1 MMAPFLLPLLAATSL
16 VATQTEAV
24 PGDYVG
30 EWPEEPADR
39 RPWQDL
45 ANGMMHAF
53 YGIIPADDPVPDVMV
68 PPIFVDRQHLCGAY
82 VYRRPDREW
91 NDLAVY
97 ILRIDPGERVALPWT
112 TVPKVT
118 VIDRTADA
126 AALDQACPNMPESL
140 RTEMLEP
147 DMTPPPFPDFDPDA
161 VELPQLG
168 PGSVIRRSL
177 DRIWPEAPEGSYL
190 LDVATPSIRDG
201 DHFCGQYR
209 LFSPQQQT
217 RSVHWL
223 LARIDAFERRHERTN
238 TLPMTLVNAD
248 ASPDEVSAWCPRL
261 AESGEFETLMA
272 PQNLSAPAK
281 HISSV
286 ERALRP
292 ALDDAI
298 TARLSQEAGI
308 THQLGPIMVLPDSA
322 QRICGWAILRLA
334 SDHASQS
341 QLAYTARI
349 EADRV
354 PPDAHDPFPTWDV
367 EMVDLSLTDTPEALR
382 QLCPSLDRPLPDGY
396 AYYSGELDRALPLDA
411 AITVHRDG
419 EDVCYFWENDPHQ
432 LHLEDVE
439 SGFARTVPHPK
450 HHLLP
455 ECRSRTEEEAWRST
469 NALRAM
475 GGLPPLE
482 RPDAPQ
488 SPSSPQ

>member
-30 EWPEEPADR
+30 VWPEEPADR
-39 RPWQDL
+39 RAWHDL
-45 ANGMMHAF
+45 ATGMIRAF
-53 YGIIPADDPVPDVMV
+53 WGEIPEGAPTPRLMV
-68 PPIFVDRQHLCGAY
+68 SPTFVDNGHLCGSY
-82 VYRRPDREW
+82 THELPDANYEVV
-91 NDLAVY
+91 AVY
-97 ILRIDPGERVALPWT
+97 ILRVEPGETVDLPRA
-112 TVPKVT
+112 TVPKIT

-126 AALDQACPNMPESL
+126 SALDQACPNMPENL
-140 RTEMLEP
+140 RTEVLEP
-147 DMTPPPFPDFDPDA
+147 NLPLPPFPDFDSDA

-168 PGSVIRRSL
+168 PGSVILHSL
-177 DRIWPEAPEGSYL
+177 DRIWPEAPEGTYH

-209 LFSPQQQT
+209 LLSPQQQT
-217 RSVHWL
+217 RSVHWF

-308 THQLGPIMVLPDSA
+308 THQLGPIMVLPNSA
-322 QRICGWAILRLA
+322 QRICGWAILRLT

-349 EADRV
+349 EADRI
-354 PPDAHDPFPTWDV
+354 PPDAHDPFPTWNV
-367 EMVDLSLTDTPEALR
+367 EMVDLSLTETPEALR

-396 AYYSGELDRALPLDA
+396 AYYSGDVDQALTLDA

-419 EDVCYFWENDPHQ
+419 EDVCYFWDSDPHQ

-439 SGFARTVPHPK
+439 SGFARTVPYPK

-455 ECRSRTEEEAWRST
+455 ECRSRTEEEGWRST

-482 RPDAPQ
+482 RPDTSQ
-488 SPSSPQ
+488 SPRSPQ